1 MHVNYVCTCHC
12 YHSIQ
17 EHVANIAKS
26 LCLDLTTNCTAK
38 GIHEVKAAVWALGHI
53 GSTVGGL
60 ELLLK
65 EGVVSKLVT
74 MAESCPVLSVRG

>member
-1 MHVNYVCTCHC
+1 MV
-12 YHSIQ
+12 
-17 EHVANIAKS
+17 NIAKS
-26 LCLDLTTNCTAK
+26 LRLDLTTSCNAK
-38 GIHEVKAAVWALGHI
+38 DIHEVKAAVWALGHI

-65 EGVVSKLVT
+65 EGVVSDLVD

>member
-1 MHVNYVCTCHC
+1 MQNHVV
-12 YHSIQ
+12 
-17 EHVANIAKS
+17 NIAKS
-26 LCLDLTTNCTAK
+26 LRLDITTNCNAED
-38 GIHEVKAAVWALGHI
+38 IHEVKAAIWALGHI

-65 EGVVSKLVT
+65 EGVVSDLVV